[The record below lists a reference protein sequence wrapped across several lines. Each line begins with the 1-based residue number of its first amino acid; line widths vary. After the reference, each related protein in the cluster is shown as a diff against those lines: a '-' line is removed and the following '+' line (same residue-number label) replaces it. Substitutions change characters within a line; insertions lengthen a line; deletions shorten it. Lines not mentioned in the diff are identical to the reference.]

1 MTNKT
6 ILRIPDV
13 CARTGLPRSSIYL
26 KISLG
31 EFPKPISLGA
41 RAVGWV
47 SDEVDTWI
55 DARSRAS
62 RPGVAA

>member
-1 MTNKT
+1 M
-6 ILRIPDV
+6 PDV
-13 CARTGLPRSSIYL
+13 VSRTGLPRSSIYL
-26 KISLG
+26 KISLD

-47 SDEVDTWI
+47 SSEVDAWI
-55 DARSRAS
+55 DDRIKAS